1 MLAQI
6 ILIASLPSMFCAGC
20 ATFLAY
26 KERKQWVW
34 FAGLSVLAG
43 VGGVAVLNMIGLVA
57 AHQPLIGQRVR
68 HGLLSLGHPSE
79 SPARGKRGFL
89 MGMSV

>member
-1 MLAQI
+1 MLAQV

-20 ATFLAY
+20 AAFLAY

-43 VGGVAVLNMIGLVA
+43 IGALNIGLWR
-57 AHQPLIGQRVR
+57 LG
-68 HGLLSLGHPSE
+68 GLH
-79 SPARGKRGFL
+79 
-89 MGMSV
+89 